1 MFGSNVLEVG
11 VGVALLF
18 LFVSLLCTA
27 FQEGVE
33 MILKSRASDLE
44 RGIRLLLHDPQGG
57 GAAKTFF
64 EHPLIY
70 SLFKGQYQPESLV
83 GDGKG
88 GLVMPRAHRANLPS
102 YIPAANFSAALID
115 LVATGRLSGIDAAAG
130 EGGKPRP
137 ATLAEWRGAAD
148 AITGNDKVAQAVRSA
163 FELAGGDV
171 QAARAN
177 LETWYNGTMDRV
189 SGWYKRRAQTSLFL
203 VGLFIAVS
211 LNIDAVT
218 IIRELSVNADL
229 RKAALTVAEKA
240 VATPPAGAAGAA
252 PQAPTPAQSA
262 EPAEEPAQLQIAPPA
277 EQAATAASEAAPSTA
292 TSDATGP
299 VTGSDKSDSAPAATP
314 PVLGKDY
321 EMARDAIRDI
331 GYPVGWSGGWPA
343 PQKEQLKCDGARF
356 CIGDVYVVSAL
367 AIALGWIATALAV
380 MLGAPFWFDVLNKFM
395 VIRSTVK
402 SYEKSSPEGSED
414 RRPAQPAVAAPRAR
428 GMP

>member
-11 VGVALLF
+11 VGIALLF
-18 LFVSLLCTA
+18 LFVSLICTS

-64 EHPLIY
+64 AHPLIY
-70 SLFKGQYQPESLV
+70 SLFKGEYQPGSLV
-83 GDGKG
+83 RDGKG

-115 LVATGRLSGIDAAAG
+115 LVATGRLSGADANAGAAG
-130 EGGKPRP
+130 QGGKPRP
-137 ATLAEWRGAAD
+137 ATLAEWRRAAD
-148 AITGNDKVAQAVRSA
+148 AIAGNDKVAQAVRSA

-171 QAARAN
+171 EAARAN

-203 VGLFIAVS
+203 VGLFIAVG
-211 LNIDAVT
+211 LNIDAITVV
-218 IIRELSVNADL
+218 RELSESSAL
-229 RKAALTVAEKA
+229 RQAA
-240 VATPPAGAAGAA
+240 VAAVENA
-252 PQAPTPAQSA
+252 
-262 EPAEEPAQLQIAPPA
+262 
-277 EQAATAASEAAPSTA
+277 AATASGSQPADPPSLL
-292 TSDATGP
+292 SME
-299 VTGSDKSDSAPAATP
+299 
-314 PVLGKDY
+314 Y
-321 EMARDAIRDI
+321 EMARNAIRDI
-331 GYPVGWSGGWPA
+331 GYPVGWDEWWPA
-343 PQKEQLKCDGARF
+343 PQRTQLTCSGGSL
-356 CIGDVYVVSAL
+356 CLSGIYVPYAL
-367 AIALGWIATALAV
+367 AVAMGWVATALAV

-402 SYEKSSPEGSED
+402 SYEKSPPEGSED
-414 RRPAQPAVAAPRAR
+414 RKPTPVVAAPRAR